1 MFNIKN
7 ICLFL
12 IMFNRSYSMQNVFDR
27 TYSMN
32 SLGNNNNN
40 SFINRV
46 NNNLNNNI
54 IVNRVNNNNVNGY
67 VNNNLNNNIINNA
80 NNYIDNILGNGIYRI
95 NNQVQN
101 FNFMINHNMDEF
113 RMYFINFLIE
123 VFDNERAERF
133 FEYLNRRFHITPYMF
148 DIGLCIF
155 INVTMVTLIYFYFGN
170 LIQENNNLYFK
181 K

>member
-40 SFINRV
+40 SFINR
-46 NNNLNNNI
+46 
-54 IVNRVNNNNVNGY
+54 